1 MELRGVFRPAAA
13 AVLVFLRSAPNRS
26 AAVST
31 VSGPRLYAR
40 VRCTYDS
47 YRPGRRTQDHLLVT
61 ANVEIRKLHRDD
73 EPRWRELWNA
83 YLRFYRHHLPE
94 EITAATFQRLA
105 DPAGDIHGLVA
116 ESGGTLVGFVNYLY
130 HASSGPNHPCVTWRI
145 FSWIRIPAG
154 AGAGRALI
162 FAVYAAADA
171 GGAQGVYWMTQEFNA
186 DGRALYDTLA
196 RRTSFIKY
204 ER

>member
-1 MELRGVFRPAAA
+1 M
-13 AVLVFLRSAPNRS
+13 
-26 AAVST
+26 
-31 VSGPRLYAR
+31 
-40 VRCTYDS
+40 
-47 YRPGRRTQDHLLVT
+47 T
-61 ANVEIRKLHRDD
+61 ANVEIRKLRRDD

-83 YLRFYRHHLPE
+83 YLRFYRHHLPAD
-94 EITAATFQRLA
+94 ITANTFQRLT

-116 ESGGTLVGFVNYLY
+116 ESGGSLVGFVNYLY
-130 HASSGPNHPCVTWRI
+130 HASSWSKSSVCYLEDLFVDPNYR
-145 FSWIRIPAG
+145 G